1 MADHGMPPIDYR
13 DPITE
18 QVVARIFRE
27 RAVEGRRRFGGP
39 MSANKMSP
47 IELVNEAIEEAVDL
61 CVYLQAVV
69 RKLEDAE
76 PCAVVKN
83 AASTRVENIVEAVSG
98 YSAIGVERM
107 RGRGRQKATFQAR
120 SAAMYLIREMT
131 GWSLSDIGEY
141 FDRDHTSVIYAIR
154 QIEDALTWETSGEL
168 HADLVAMREQI
179 ALLA

>member
-27 RAVEGRRRFGGP
+27 RAVEGRRRFGGS
-39 MSANKMSP
+39 MSENQMSP
-47 IELVNEAIEEAVDL
+47 IELVNEAIEAAVDR
-61 CVYLQAVV
+61 CVYLLAVGT
-69 RKLEDAE
+69 KLDDVAPRNPVYIKPVYGFEH
-76 PCAVVKN
+76 
-83 AASTRVENIVEAVSG
+83 IVEGVSG

-107 RGRGRQKATFQAR
+107 RGRSRQKATFQAR